1 MRKSA
6 KIALG
11 FLAALTV
18 LSLLS
23 PWISPYSSESQN
35 AGSLVMAPSAQ
46 HWFGTD
52 ALGRDLLSRI
62 LAGSRITLAVAL
74 FTALSGLGLGCLY
87 GSVAAL
93 LGGWIDQAMMRVLD
107 ILYTL
112 PTILL
117 LIFLNVLFGEGLIGI
132 LVALS
137 IEGWMTIARL
147 VRGEV
152 LRLKNLEFITAARA
166 IGVRGAPLF
175 MRHFLPNLIAPMLVA
190 LTLLIPTNIMY
201 EAFLSFIGLGVR
213 PPYTSW
219 GSLANEGWRGLQG
232 HPHLIL
238 FPGFAIFLTMLCFQV
253 LGDTLKR
260 HFDRRGGT

>member
-1 MRKSA
+1 MRKPA

-11 FLAALTV
+11 FLAALV
-18 LSLLS
+18 LLSLLS
-23 PWISPYSSESQN
+23 PWISPYSSEAQN
-35 AGSLVMAPSAQ
+35 AGALVLSPGGD

-52 ALGRDLLSRI
+52 ALGRDLLSRV

-74 FTALSGLGLGCLY
+74 FTAISGVGLGCLY
-87 GSVAAL
+87 GSAAAL
-93 LGGWIDQAMMRVLD
+93 FGGWVDQVMMRVLD
-107 ILYTL
+107 ILYTV
-112 PTILL
+112 PTLLL
-117 LIFLNVLFGEGLIGI
+117 LIFLNVLFGEGLTGI
-132 LVALS
+132 LIALS

-166 IGVRGAPLF
+166 LGVSGFPLF
-175 MRHFLPNLIAPMLVA
+175 WRHFLPNLIAPMLVA

-213 PPYTSW
+213 PPHTSW

-238 FPGFAIFLTMLCFQV
+238 FPGFAIFFTMLCFQV
-253 LGDTLKR
+253 LGDSLKQF
-260 HFDRRGGT
+260 FDRRSSA